1 MAITRITIENFK
13 GIAERVEVD
22 LKPITVL
29 FGANSAGKST
39 LLQAMLYLRELL
51 ERRNADADRLQ
62 ARGSSIDLGGF
73 RQLVH
78 GHDPSREVKIEVTV
92 EVSDDGLPVIPV
104 VELALVNAASADFME
119 NGISGVQTVGVEI
132 GIRWDADRQCPQIH
146 SYAVSLNGSY
156 FAKLEAE
163 SALQCYLVDFEPWH
177 DEFPSEIRSEPDL
190 EDDSIPASQLS
201 SYLQRE
207 NLLDLF
213 GLDMEDTE
221 NQVAYRVPLGSTSV
235 IPNWDQLILPK
246 KSFEQI
252 HQNDQMLS
260 ADIDELSEYAIAQFI
275 LSQIMVGAGR
285 TVLEELQKICY
296 VGPLRTLPD
305 RNFVGMRSPKE
316 DRWADGMAAWD
327 RLYESAMIPD
337 GNALVMETSGWLNDP
352 EKLNMGYNLESR
364 AIYEVEDDS
373 YAMYLLHSLAANPE
387 DDDIAERMNQIIK
400 DIEDSPRTIR
410 LSLRDLSS
418 GTIVAPCDIGV
429 GVSQVIPVVVASIDM
444 SGNTVAIE
452 QPELHLHP
460 AVQARLGDLF
470 LEAATDGGEK
480 RFILETHSEH
490 LMLRF
495 LRRIRECSEDDKE
508 NYPSFLGDVS
518 PEDVS
523 VYYIQSLDHQT
534 KMTPLRISEDGDF
547 LDRWPNG
554 FFEERGE
561 ELF

>member
-13 GIAERVEVD
+13 GIADRVEVD

-62 ARGSSIDLGGF
+62 ASGSSIDLGGF
-73 RQLVH
+73 YQLVH
-78 GHDPSREVKIEVTV
+78 GHDLDREVKIGVTV
-92 EVSDDGLPVIPV
+92 AVSSDGFPVIPV
-104 VELALVNAASADFME
+104 MEMYSFDSERSRDFAD
-119 NGISGVQTVGVEI
+119 NGITTASTIEIEVTVGWSKLQQAPEI
-132 GIRWDADRQCPQIH
+132 R
-146 SYAVSLNGSY
+146 SYAVSLDGIL

-163 SALQCYLVDFEPWH
+163 SAQQCFLVKCDSEHPTLNSEFSLSYDQDEPPAECMALFDYLNEKNTTREELVAG
-177 DEFPSEIRSEPDL
+177 SECK
-190 EDDSIPASQLS
+190 
-201 SYLQRE
+201 
-207 NLLDLF
+207 
-213 GLDMEDTE
+213 
-221 NQVAYRVPLGSTSV
+221 VPVYSRSV
-235 IPNWDQLILPK
+235 IPEWGKPILPPFGGSVFWEPK
-246 KSFEQI
+246 LGEDGFEEY
-252 HQNDQMLS
+252 QN
-260 ADIDELSEYAIAQFI
+260 YAQAQFI
-275 LSQIMVGAGR
+275 LSHILVGGGEA
-285 TVLEELQKICY
+285 VLDELRRIRY
-296 VGPLRTLPD
+296 VGPLRSIPD
-305 RNFVGMRSPKE
+305 RNFTGMRSPKE
-316 DRWADGMAAWD
+316 ERWSDGMAAWD
-327 RLYESAMIPD
+327 SLYKSAMMSD
-337 GNALVMETSGWLNDP
+337 GNALVMETSGWLNDS

-364 AIYEVEDDS
+364 AFYEVEDES

-387 DDDIAERMNQIIK
+387 DDDIAERMNHITK
-400 DIEDSPRTIR
+400 DIEDSPRTVR
-410 LSLRDLSS
+410 LNLRDLSS

-429 GVSQVIPVVVASIDM
+429 GVSQVIPVVVASIDL
-444 SGNTVAIE
+444 SANTVAIE

-495 LRRIRECSEDDKE
+495 LRRIRECGEDDKE
-508 NYPSFLGDVS
+508 NFPSFLDDVS

-523 VYYIQSLDHQT
+523 VYYIQSSDHQT
-534 KMTPLRISEDGDF
+534 KMTPLRISKDGDF